1 MKFLMIGID
10 YFTKW
15 VEVEP
20 LAKITEQNVK
30 SFVYK
35 NIIFCFRIPRVL
47 VLDNR
52 RQFDN
57 IPFREFCEQLGIKNH
72 YSSPSHPQF
81 NGQAEIANWSL
92 LKINKTQLEGVKGI
106 WLDELPNVLWAYRT
120 TVRTPTRET
129 PFKLAYESDVVI
141 SVEVGLT
148 WWPIIR
154 MRRMRNYSVKPR
166 SHWWGKDGCRTEGDT
181 LQEPDD

>member
-1 MKFLMIGID
+1 MQTRQMKFLMIGID

-57 IPFREFCEQLGIKNH
+57 TPFRKFCEQLGIRNH
-72 YSSPSHPQF
+72 YSSPFHP
-81 NGQAEIANWSL
+81 
-92 LKINKTQLEGVKGI
+92 
-106 WLDELPNVLWAYRT
+106 
-120 TVRTPTRET
+120 
-129 PFKLAYESDVVI
+129 
-141 SVEVGLT
+141 
-148 WWPIIR
+148 
-154 MRRMRNYSVKPR
+154 
-166 SHWWGKDGCRTEGDT
+166 
-181 LQEPDD
+181 